1 MVNMEE
7 KIIPTHV
14 GIIMDGNGRWATKQG
29 RPRTDGHREGANTLE
44 ELAIHMNE
52 MGIKYASVYAF
63 STENFKRSKIE
74 VDFLMNLFV
83 EMFTSEFEKLLKNN
97 IRIIFSGREKP
108 LSKKVLDVMKKI
120 EEASKDNSG
129 LVLNVCL
136 NYGSRSEIVDMTKK
150 IAAMYKSDEIS
161 IDDIDEELIRKN
173 LYNDLPDIDLLI
185 RTSGELRLSNFMLYQ
200 LSYSEFYFT
209 NTYFPDFH
217 KDEFDKAIEEFNNRN
232 RRFGG

>member
-1 MVNMEE
+1 MEE

-44 ELAIHMNE
+44 KLAIHMNE

-63 STENFKRSKIE
+63 STENFKRSKLE

-97 IRIIFSGREKP
+97 IRIIFSGREEP
-108 LSKKVLDVMKKI
+108 LSKKVLDVMKRI
-120 EEASKDNSG
+120 EDASKDNSG

-150 IAAMYKSDEIS
+150 IASMYKSDEIS

-217 KDEFDKAIEEFNNRN
+217 NDEFDKAIEEFNNRN

>member
-1 MVNMEE
+1 MEE

-63 STENFKRSKIE
+63 STENFKRSKLE

-108 LSKKVLDVMKKI
+108 LSKKVLDVMKRI
-120 EEASKDNSG
+120 EDASKDNSG

-150 IAAMYKSDEIS
+150 IASMYKSDEIS

-217 KDEFDKAIEEFNNRN
+217 NDEFDKAIEEFNNRN

>member
-1 MVNMEE
+1 
-7 KIIPTHV
+7 
-14 GIIMDGNGRWATKQG
+14 
-29 RPRTDGHREGANTLE
+29 
-44 ELAIHMNE
+44 MNDI
-52 MGIKYASVYAF
+52 GIKYASVYAF

-74 VDFLMNLFV
+74 VDFLMNLFI
-83 EMFTSEFEKLLKNN
+83 EMFTNEFDFIVKNN
-97 IRIIFSGREKP
+97 IKVIFSGRDKP
-108 LSKKVLDVMKKI
+108 LSSKVLKAMRSI
-120 EEASKDNSG
+120 ESKSKDNTG

-150 IAAMYKSDEIS
+150 ISELYKNNKIS
-161 IDDIDEELIRKN
+161 LGDIDESLISKN

-217 KDEFDKAIEEFNNRN
+217 NDEFDKAIEEFNNRN

>member
-1 MVNMEE
+1 MEE

-120 EEASKDNSG
+120 EEASKGNSG

-150 IAAMYKSDEIS
+150 IASMYKSDEIS

-217 KDEFDKAIEEFNNRN
+217 SDEFDKAIEEFNNRN

>member
-1 MVNMEE
+1 MKE

-44 ELAIHMNE
+44 ELAIHMNKI
-52 MGIKYASVYAF
+52 GVKYASVYAF
-63 STENFKRSKIE
+63 STENFKRSKPE

-108 LSKKVLDVMKKI
+108 LSKKVLDVMKRI
-120 EEASKDNSG
+120 EEESKDNDG

-150 IAAMYKSDEIS
+150 IASMYKSDEIS
-161 IDDIDEELIRKN
+161 LDDIDEELIRKN

-217 KDEFDKAIEEFNNRN
+217 CDEFDKAIEEFNNRN